1 VHRDGTEA
9 VLQLTKSLSTDVG
22 AVVYPLDS
30 CESGK
35 KTGALKIREPS
46 HTHVAFGFEEAA
58 DTRSNLAAECKRRQ
72 APADQDHLSPQVD
85 LGKMGHQVEGTT
97 RAPHATSSP
106 VKCSIFLAPS
116 PQEFS
121 TTRIVVGR
129 PRHDIDILERLD
141 QRDVSP
147 EGSVAM
153 PAQIGKVDRGVDLLG
168 PPLIDPQDPR
178 RPIAVMGV
186 ASFEASPKHGTS
198 IGPLTR

>member
-1 VHRDGTEA
+1 V
-9 VLQLTKSLSTDVG
+9 
-22 AVVYPLDS
+22 P
-30 CESGK
+30 
-35 KTGALKIREPS
+35 KIRKPS
-46 HTHVAFGFEEAA
+46 HTHVAFVFEEAA

-106 VKCSIFLAPS
+106 VKCSMFLAPS

-147 EGSVAM
+147 EGSVAT
-153 PAQIGKVDRGVDLLG
+153 PAQIGKVGRGVDLLG
-168 PPLIDPQDPR
+168 PPLFDPQFHEARDRGRVPLINPQDPR